1 MAVATGVLHRALPV
15 AIEDTTEPDWEIL
28 NLLREVRR
36 RARSASASS
45 SLAGLREE
53 PRWVSALPAAEAKIA
68 RTVLEATREMARRVA
83 DPLGE
88 STAKAEVR
96 PRKAS
101 RRRAR

>member
-1 MAVATGVLHRALPV
+1 VAP
-15 AIEDTTEPDWEIL
+15 EDTTEPDWEIL

-45 SLAGLREE
+45 YLSGRREE
-53 PRWVSALPAAEAKIA
+53 PRWVSALPEPEAKIA
-68 RTVLEATREMARRVA
+68 RTVLEATREMVLRAA

-88 STAKAEVR
+88 LTAGAEVK
-96 PRKAS
+96 PRRAS

>member
-1 MAVATGVLHRALPV
+1 MSSEELADP
-15 AIEDTTEPDWEIL
+15 EWEIL

-36 RARSASASS
+36 RARSSSASAY
-45 SLAGLREE
+45 LARMREE

-68 RTVLEATREMARRVA
+68 RTMLEATREMAMRAA

-88 STAKAEVR
+88 LTQHAEAR

-101 RRRAR
+101 GRRRSR